1 MIGKSEFRKAN
12 FEELRLFYDWM
23 KQQFHP
29 GELKSLP
36 RIEQMCLCDRYCAY
50 GLWNGEE
57 LIAYALM
64 ANTSSVET
72 AIYLL
77 DYYAVLPQYQDAGWG
92 SRFLEMLRANLRGDA
107 IIFEVED
114 PDYAPDEEERAHWQ
128 RRIRFYEKNGCT
140 HTPVKLNLYGFD
152 YTIMQLPIAQRL
164 YHVKV
169 RKALEEIYHV
179 FSPPKM
185 YEENVHF
192 RELILPPVE
201 RREWTIGK
209 RRVACFCCE
218 LGAPALYV
226 HSSVEEAE
234 LLARDGWTVVAI
246 DGIDWNHD
254 LSPWRAKTVFRGQ
267 PDFGGG
273 AREYLRELKDRIIP
287 TVEADIQP
295 YCRAIMGYSLAGL
308 FAVYAALETG
318 MFDSVASVSGSMWY
332 PGFAEYAENAQWLTG
347 YAYFSVGDKEKNSR
361 NAAFRSIEDCTSA
374 VIRALRSRG
383 TETMFERNP
392 GTHFDDPAGRM
403 LKAARWMKARVDKNE
418 RIQKEL
424 YAADPME
431 HCADAC
437 DGCSGHAFRI
447 DGDE

>member
-1 MIGKSEFRKAN
+1 MSGKPEIRKAD
-12 FEELRLFYDWM
+12 FKELRLFYDWM
-23 KQQFHP
+23 KKQFHP

-36 RIEQMCLCDRYCAY
+36 HIEQMCLKERYCAF
-50 GLWNGEE
+50 GLWDADE

-64 ANTSSVET
+64 ANTYPGET
-72 AIYLL
+72 MIYLL

-92 SRFLEMLRANLRGDA
+92 SRFLHMLREALRGDA

-128 RRIRFYEKNGCT
+128 RRIRFYEKNGCM

-152 YTIMQLPIAQRL
+152 YTNMQLPIMQRL

-169 RKALEEIYHV
+169 RAALEEIYHV

-201 RREWTIGK
+201 RREWTIGA
-209 RRVACFCCE
+209 RRVTRFCCE
-218 LGAPALYV
+218 PGAPVLYV

-234 LLARDGWTVVAI
+234 RLAQDGWTVVAI

-254 LSPWRAKTVFRGQ
+254 LSPWQAKAVFRGQ

-273 AREYLRELKDRIIP
+273 AGEYLRELKEQIIP
-287 TVEADIQP
+287 AVEADIRP
-295 YCRAIMGYSLAGL
+295 YCRAVMGYSLAGL
-308 FAVYAALETG
+308 FAMYAALETG
-318 MFDSVASVSGSMWY
+318 MFDAAASVSGSMWY
-332 PGFAEYAENAQWLTG
+332 PGFAEYVPNAFCLTG

-361 NAAFRSIEDCTSA
+361 NAAFQSIEDCTFA
-374 VIRALRSRG
+374 VMKAMRARG
-383 TETMFERNP
+383 AETMFERNP

-403 LKAARWMKARVDKNE
+403 LKAARWMKERVDHNK
-418 RIQKEL
+418 RIQKNV
-424 YAADPME
+424 
-431 HCADAC
+431 
-437 DGCSGHAFRI
+437 
-447 DGDE
+447 